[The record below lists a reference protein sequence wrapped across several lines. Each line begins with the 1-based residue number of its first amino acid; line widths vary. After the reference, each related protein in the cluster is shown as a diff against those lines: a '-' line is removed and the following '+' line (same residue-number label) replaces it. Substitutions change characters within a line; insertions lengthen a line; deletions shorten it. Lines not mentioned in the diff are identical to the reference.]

1 MGMFDLTPRALTLLR
16 VQKNL
21 QQKELSERSGVGRAA
36 ISRYESGKASPSLD
50 NLGRLLKAMDADPMD
65 FAEALERLENQEV
78 DVPKRRLPR
87 RPSPDTSRSGAY
99 LVLDLAE
106 FHGGGAQEIEKAVES
121 ARELARQTRRRAE
134 SSEGASEAEPR
145 RATGS

>member
-36 ISRYESGKASPSLD
+36 ISRYESGKASPSLE
-50 NLGRLLKAMDADPMD
+50 NLGRLLKALEVGPMD
-65 FAEALERLENQEV
+65 FAETLERLHHNEV
-78 DVPKRRLPR
+78 ESPSSRRLPR
-87 RPSPDTSRSGAY
+87 KAPENDGAPGAY

-106 FHGGGAQEIEKAVES
+106 FPVSDPEEIEKAVES
-121 ARELARQTRRRAE
+121 ARELNQQVRRMEAMKKQTGGPE
-134 SSEGASEAEPR
+134 K
-145 RATGS
+145 T

>member
-50 NLGRLLKAMDADPMD
+50 NLGRLLEALEVGPMD
-65 FAEALERLENQEV
+65 FAETVDRLRNKEV
-78 DVPKRRLPR
+78 DLPPSRRLPR
-87 RPSPDTSRSGAY
+87 TMSEDESAPGAY
-99 LVLDLAE
+99 LVLDLSE
-106 FHGGGAQEIEKAVES
+106 FPTGEPEEIEKAVDS
-121 ARELARQTRRRAE
+121 ARELNRQVRRME
-134 SSEGASEAEPR
+134 EMR
-145 RATGS
+145 RKTAAKGTAPGS

>member
-36 ISRYESGKASPSLD
+36 ISRYESGKASPSLE
-50 NLGRLLKAMDADPMD
+50 NLGRLLQALEVGPMD
-65 FAEALERLENQEV
+65 FAETLDRLRHNEV
-78 DVPKRRLPR
+78 EAPSSRRLPR
-87 RPSPDTSRSGAY
+87 KTPEDNGAPGAY

-106 FHGGGAQEIEKAVES
+106 FPVSDPQEIEKAVES
-121 ARELARQTRRRAE
+121 ARELNQQVRRMEEMRKK
-134 SSEGASEAEPR
+134 SSTGA
-145 RATGS
+145 